1 MPAHFKNLRVLKE
14 FAINIIGL
22 SKKAHL
28 FNFHLEK
35 GFFEKYGSE
44 VVSDGRFDI
53 EVILDKK
60 ETFIEV
66 EFNISGQAVLV
77 CDRTLDLFDFPINKT
92 HKVVFKYGEEAQ
104 EISDEIVII
113 TRDQDSIDLGQYFYE
128 FISLAI
134 PMKKLHPR
142 FSNEAENDQ
151 LIVYST
157 AQNETEED
165 DKEKDRID
173 PRWEKL
179 KKLK

>member
-1 MPAHFKNLRVLKE
+1 MRE
-14 FAINIIGL
+14 FAVNIIGL

-44 VVSDGRFDI
+44 AVEDGRFDI
-53 EVILDKK
+53 AVVLDKK

-66 EFNISGQAVLV
+66 EFKISGQAALV
-77 CDRTLDLFDFPINKT
+77 CDRTLEPFNFPINET
-92 HKVVFKYGEEAQ
+92 HRVVFKYGEEAQ
-104 EISDEIVII
+104 ELSDEIVII
-113 TRDQDSIDLGQYFYE
+113 TRDQDSIDLGQFFYE
-128 FISLAI
+128 FIALAI

-142 FSNEAENDQ
+142 FANEAESDQ
-151 LIVYST
+151 PMVYST
-157 AQNETEED
+157 SQNETET
-165 DKEKDRID
+165 EKDENDSID